1 MYCFISIDTQP
12 PMIVCPASRSIGTDK
27 HKPTA
32 TVDFGGVE
40 YGDNSQLFGN
50 AQVKLK
56 QSPEGIKS
64 PHKFPLGR
72 TTISYTV
79 EDQAGNI
86 NRCSFTVEVAGKIF

>member
-1 MYCFISIDTQP
+1 
-12 PMIVCPASRSIGTDK
+12 MIVCPASRKIGTDK
-27 HKPTA
+27 HEPTA
-32 TVDFGGVE
+32 TIDFGGVE

-50 AQVKLK
+50 AQIKLK
-56 QSPEGIKS
+56 QTPEGIQS

-86 NRCSFTVEVAGKIF
+86 NRCSFSVEVEGKELNDIICMVP